1 MKPSVEQDLNA
12 FTITPDYYTRRRIR
26 LAAGEEAIVA
36 KFDCEGAGSANSQD
50 EFASVITYS
59 KYAQMLNWDV
69 LYIAT
74 GTATVIHSLS
84 IEWSRSV

>member
-1 MKPSVEQDLNA
+1 M
-12 FTITPDYYTRRRIR
+12 
-26 LAAGEEAIVA
+26 A
-36 KFDCEGAGSANSQD
+36 KFDCEGAGSANSQH

-59 KYAQMLNWDV
+59 KYAQTLNWDV

-74 GTATVIHSLS
+74 VTATVIHSLS

>member
-1 MKPSVEQDLNA
+1 M
-12 FTITPDYYTRRRIR
+12 
-26 LAAGEEAIVA
+26 A
-36 KFDCEGAGSANSQD
+36 KFDCEGAGSANSQH

-59 KYAQMLNWDV
+59 KYAQTLNWDV

-74 GTATVIHSLS
+74 GSATVIHSLS